1 MYHAP
6 SDATA
11 VTSDISASKSGG
23 IRAHLQA
30 YLISLY
36 MDCPPGM
43 GLHCPSA
50 EKRAAVEAAIRKGVI
65 TWHAFPHNAQVQC
78 LFPDH

>member
-1 MYHAP
+1 MSCLIYP
-6 SDATA
+6 
-11 VTSDISASKSGG
+11 
-23 IRAHLQA
+23 HLQA

-50 EKRAAVEAAIRKGVI
+50 EKRAAVEAAIREGVI
-65 TWHAFPHNAQVQC
+65 TWHAFPHNAQVHVS
-78 LFPDH
+78 LFLILGDLLQKHHCASSLELQ